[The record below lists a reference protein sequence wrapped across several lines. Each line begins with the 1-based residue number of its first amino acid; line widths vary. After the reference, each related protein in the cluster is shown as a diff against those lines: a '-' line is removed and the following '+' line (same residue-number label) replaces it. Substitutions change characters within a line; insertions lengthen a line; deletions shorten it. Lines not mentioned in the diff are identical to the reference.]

1 LDPWWLRFGY
11 PLSLLNSPFGRV
23 TRILENQTRLQRL
36 AEEDGEQKWV
46 SDYQYQRLHA
56 VREFLA
62 DPGYST
68 ADQIRFVH
76 RLAPD
81 MFGDDMCALYLTTIW
96 PPRHLALLKWDTFLH
111 ALGVACPLLAVA
123 LTKIGAFRPAL
134 TLLALWVIVIG
145 VEFIWSVF
153 AGIMRQMQLLHPDL
167 AAMPGIDADYERRYL
182 VKSLR
187 WWQRP
192 VGKLMFPLIN
202 RWCRHRGAASIEL
215 G

>member
-1 LDPWWLRFGY
+1 VGAPLPIFHPGFSQLNPWWLWLGY

-96 PPRHLALLKWDTFLH
+96 PLRPPVVRRASSYPRRGTGRRAPR
-111 ALGVACPLLAVA
+111 AGSVRA
-123 LTKIGAFRPAL
+123 RPRPR
-134 TLLALWVIVIG
+134 T
-145 VEFIWSVF
+145 SS
-153 AGIMRQMQLLHPDL
+153 D
-167 AAMPGIDADYERRYL
+167 RR
-182 VKSLR
+182 
-187 WWQRP
+187 
-192 VGKLMFPLIN
+192 
-202 RWCRHRGAASIEL
+202 
-215 G
+215 